1 MTFALWWALA
11 TLPGGL
17 WPVLGASWQQG
28 SSSLWFQ
35 SAPTP
40 FGGRSQFSGSHKYW
54 SLRYGSHSP
63 GWGWSLSHKGRGL
76 WLSPQGSLGAMW
88 SGKGC
93 FAKQPWTAQATVH
106 SKSWVGRGSWG
117 PLTLQRSLPGC
128 NLASLRW
135 DSRQID
141 ALWAPGMK
149 AVGFRL
155 EGMEWRRSWTLGQTS
170 DLLRYRLGETSL
182 EWRSSAGK
190 SRVQQQFSL
199 RTAIKGRRIGLY
211 VADQGSGARYAA
223 RLNVHLPN
231 GVNWAAGW
239 SGGQA
244 LVRWSLGGQSAFS
257 GSSLELG
264 NPIRARL
271 EFRGAGISSEWSRT
285 GTLQYASLSSRHTWT
300 RKPPK
305 LPPSQTEY
313 DPAWIDL
320 NYEFSGSPP
329 ELFLELKGSEVHR
342 IQLLAQ
348 TRQWKDHIPPGT
360 YAVSVKAPKGW
371 ILELSTDSLRV
382 EAGKICALWVRLKR
396 PEGMV
401 RWVSASGGSAG

>member
-1 MTFALWWALA
+1 M
-11 TLPGGL
+11 
-17 WPVLGASWQQG
+17 
-28 SSSLWFQ
+28 
-35 SAPTP
+35 
-40 FGGRSQFSGSHKYW
+40 
-54 SLRYGSHSP
+54 
-63 GWGWSLSHKGRGL
+63 
-76 WLSPQGSLGAMW
+76 
-88 SGKGC
+88 
-93 FAKQPWTAQATVH
+93 
-106 SKSWVGRGSWG
+106 
-117 PLTLQRSLPGC
+117 
-128 NLASLRW
+128 
-135 DSRQID
+135 
-141 ALWAPGMK
+141 
-149 AVGFRL
+149 
-155 EGMEWRRSWTLGQTS
+155 
-170 DLLRYRLGETSL
+170 

-211 VADQGSGARYAA
+211 VADQGSGTRYAA
-223 RLNVHLPN
+223 RLNIHQPN

-285 GTLQYASLSSRHTWT
+285 GTLQYVYLSSRHTWT

-305 LPPSQTEY
+305 LPPSQREY

-360 YAVSVKAPKGW
+360 YAVSGKAPKGW
-371 ILELSTDSLRV
+371 ILELSSDSLRV
-382 EAGKICALWVRLKR
+382 EAGKICPIWVRLKR

-401 RWVSASGGSAG
+401 RWLSASGGSAG